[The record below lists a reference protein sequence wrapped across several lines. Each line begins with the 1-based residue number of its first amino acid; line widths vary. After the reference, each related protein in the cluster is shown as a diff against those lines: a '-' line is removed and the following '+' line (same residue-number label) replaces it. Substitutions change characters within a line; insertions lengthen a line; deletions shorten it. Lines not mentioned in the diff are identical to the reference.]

1 MQPYF
6 GRVFEKMRIVLK
18 KKQYYAQILKIKC
31 CNSLKFMYNDTC
43 CGMIA
48 VKREVAGSQ
57 KWQSGFPWSEC
68 QVRKLTTSHCTKEAS
83 LLCKGLCLQRVN
95 ASEKSALGRHDVM

>member
-48 VKREVAGSQ
+48 VKREVAAY
-57 KWQSGFPWSEC
+57 KLAGFPWSEC
-68 QVRKLTTSHCTKEAS
+68 QVRKLTTSHCTDNMIYRTVE
-83 LLCKGLCLQRVN
+83 
-95 ASEKSALGRHDVM
+95 

>member
-1 MQPYF
+1 MEDDWSLF
-6 GRVFEKMRIVLK
+6 LHRAMKKKWIVLK

-48 VKREVAGSQ
+48 VKREVADSQ

-68 QVRKLTTSHCTKEAS
+68 QVRKLTTSHCTNHLVCPGQKR
-83 LLCKGLCLQRVN
+83 RVRI
-95 ASEKSALGRHDVM
+95 LRTRGCVRV